1 MQYRRRPDLAS
12 GAASGCFMRRTASFG
27 ITSSIPPP
35 QDGRQE
41 KQLLEYG
48 VIMYG
53 INQSIRTKVSQASE
67 RFKRWTLLAWR
78 QVLSTCVFHWQ
89 SPHGKLE
96 VSIEHR
102 CPSVMR
108 FQPFH
113 PPFQQTPSMWSRAG
127 EEVDSLGTTATLRWE
142 QPQEQLAMMRRT
154 TNWHTHSSNRAIFVY
169 VNRPSKARTP

>member
-1 MQYRRRPDLAS
+1 MVQYRRRPDLAS

-53 INQSIRTKVSQASE
+53 INQSIRRSLKLQKGS
-67 RFKRWTLLAWR
+67 RDGLCLLGGKSYRHAY
-78 QVLSTCVFHWQ
+78 STG
-89 SPHGKLE
+89 SLPHGKLE
-96 VSIEHR
+96 VNIEHR

-127 EEVDSLGTTATLRWE
+127 EEMDSLGTTATLRWE
-142 QPQEQLAMMRRT
+142 SPQEQLAMMRRT